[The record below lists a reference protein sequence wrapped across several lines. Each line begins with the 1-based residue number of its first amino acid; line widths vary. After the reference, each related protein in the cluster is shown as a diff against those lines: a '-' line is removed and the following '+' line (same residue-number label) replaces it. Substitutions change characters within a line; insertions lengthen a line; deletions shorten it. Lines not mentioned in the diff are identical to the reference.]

1 MNDTVRVL
9 TYNIHKGFDTG
20 NRRFVLQQIR
30 DALIGAD
37 ADLLFLQEIQGQ
49 HQHKE
54 KQVSGWPTAASQ
66 AEFIAEGVWPHHVYG
81 KNAIYDA
88 GHHGNAIV
96 SRYPF
101 ETWENINVSP
111 FSWASRSLLHGV
123 IRLKNATVLHAL
135 CVHLGLIG
143 FERRRQLQELC
154 ARIEQHVPHDAPLI
168 VAGDFNDWPQ
178 QAERQFHDY
187 LGLEEVFRKIHG
199 RHART
204 FPAWLPLLAM
214 DRIYFRGLK
223 PMDCQRLSHAPWH
236 LLSDHAPLVAD
247 FAL

>member
-1 MNDTVRVL
+1 MSDTVRVL

-30 DALIGAD
+30 DALIDAD

-54 KQVSGWPTAASQ
+54 KQVSGWPAASQ

-101 ETWENINVSP
+101 EAWENINVSP

-123 IRLKNATVLHAL
+123 IHLKNATRLHAV
-135 CVHLGLIG
+135 CVHLGLMG

-154 ARIEQHVPHDAPLI
+154 VRIEQHVPHDAPLI

-178 QAERQFHDY
+178 QAERQFHAY
-187 LGLEEVFRKIHG
+187 LGLEEVFRKTHG

-214 DRIYFRGLK
+214 DRIYFRGLN
-223 PMDCQRLSHAPWH
+223 PLSCQRLSHAPWH
-236 LLSDHAPLVAD
+236 LLSDHAPLAAD
-247 FAL
+247 FSL